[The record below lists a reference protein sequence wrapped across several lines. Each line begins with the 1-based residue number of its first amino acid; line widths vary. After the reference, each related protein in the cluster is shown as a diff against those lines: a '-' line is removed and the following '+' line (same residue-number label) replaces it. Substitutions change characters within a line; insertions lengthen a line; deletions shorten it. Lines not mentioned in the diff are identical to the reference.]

1 MYTDFELLI
10 ESNHSLLTKNEKK
23 IASYIIDN
31 SRLIIDNDIV
41 SAAAQMYISKSTL
54 TRFCT
59 KIGLENYKELKYILK
74 QNESNKSQSK
84 QSLNNVVDQ
93 FHEQYYTIL
102 DKLKLTLDDKS
113 ITKCVSYLT
122 TAKHTYIV
130 GIGQSGF
137 LAQDFALRLNR
148 LGLNVTSIS
157 DIHFIQM
164 TCSICK
170 SDDLFLFISN
180 SGKTRIINQALDQVS
195 NKGCKTILLTEFNQ
209 SNAIK
214 NSTITILTPQKS
226 KLGLANSISDTF
238 GLGLVSDIL
247 FHHIY
252 TYDPKYEQTY
262 KSTIIN
268 HDEM

>member
-10 ESNHSLLTKNEKK
+10 ESNHSLLTKNETK
-23 IASYIIDN
+23 IANFIIN
-31 SRLIIDNDIV
+31 NPALIIDNDIV
-41 SAAAQMYISKSTL
+41 TAAKLMYISKSTL

-84 QSLNNVVDQ
+84 QTLGNVVDQ
-93 FHEQYYTIL
+93 FHSQYTTIL
-102 DKLKLTLDDKS
+102 DKLKLTLDDKA
-113 ITKCVSYLT
+113 IDKCVSYLT
-122 TAKHTYIV
+122 SSKHTYIV

-137 LAQDFALRLNR
+137 LAQDLALRLSR
-148 LGLNVTSIS
+148 LGLKITAIC

-164 TCSICK
+164 TCGMCT

-180 SGKTRIINQALDQVS
+180 SGKTKIINQALEQVS
-195 NKGCKTILLTEFNQ
+195 KKNCKTILLTEFNQ
-209 SNAIK
+209 TNATK

-226 KLGLANSISDTF
+226 KLDFANSISDTF
-238 GLGLVSDIL
+238 GLSLVSDII
-247 FHHIY
+247 FHHVY
-252 TYDPKYEQTY
+252 SSNTRYENTY

-268 HDEM
+268 HDQI